1 MPLRTARCTRLFV
14 NMATSRPTMQSTRRS
29 HQSLTRTTEG
39 TRWLPIMC
47 STGQSSA
54 YRTSLLNITATLVT
68 ITATLVTN
76 SFNRMESAVPVSAEL
91 FPQHYTDSVS
101 KPPLDLCHCC
111 LPLAKQPAIL
121 HMISIL
127 LYNLLHLVRYAF

>member
-29 HQSLTRTTEG
+29 HQSLTRTTEV

-68 ITATLVTN
+68 N
-76 SFNRMESAVPVSAEL
+76 SFTRMESAVPVSAEL
-91 FPQHYTDSVS
+91 FPQHYTDRVS
-101 KPPLDLCHCC
+101 KPPLDLCHCN
-111 LPLAKQPAIL
+111 LPLVEQPAIL
-121 HMISIL
+121 HMTSIL
-127 LYNLLHLVRYAF
+127 LYNLLHLVRYSD